1 MNLENLGNNQT
12 LVKLT
17 NDKELFYS
25 YKTIVSAKLKDK
37 YYFTSF
43 KYGAT
48 TTRHIN
54 NYLKKNKKDAIKVNQ
69 DFLNN
74 LLDNNIIDI
83 TPIKKELLK
92 IGGNKK

>member
-1 MNLENLGNNQT
+1 MKLENLGNNQT
-12 LVKLT
+12 LVKLS

-43 KYGAT
+43 KYGPT

-83 TPIKKELLK
+83 TPVKKELLK
-92 IGGNKK
+92 IGGVKK

>member
-1 MNLENLGNNQT
+1 MELNNLGNNQT
-12 LVKLT
+12 LVKLN

-25 YKTIVSAKLKDK
+25 FKTIVSAKLKDK
-37 YYFTSF
+37 YYYTST
-43 KYGAT
+43 KYGNT

-54 NYLKKNKKDAIKVNQ
+54 NYLKDNKKDAIKVSQ

-83 TPIKKELLK
+83 TPIKKELK
-92 IGGNKK
+92 QIGGC

>member
-1 MNLENLGNNQT
+1 MKLENFGSNQT

-37 YYFTSF
+37 YYYTSF
-43 KYGAT
+43 KYGNT

-54 NYLKKNKKDAIKVNQ
+54 NYLKDNKKDAIKVSQ
-69 DFLNN
+69 YFLDN
-74 LLDNNIIDI
+74 LLNNNIIDI
-83 TPIKKELLK
+83 TPVKKELLK
-92 IGGNKK
+92 IKGSK

>member
-1 MNLENLGNNQT
+1 MKLENFGSNQT

-37 YYFTSF
+37 YYYTSF
-43 KYGAT
+43 KYGPT
-48 TTRHIN
+48 TTRHIK
-54 NYLKKNKKDAIKVNQ
+54 NYLKDNFKDAAKVSQ
-69 DFLNN
+69 DFLDN

-83 TPIKKELLK
+83 TPVKKELLK
-92 IGGNKK
+92 IKGSK

>member
-1 MNLENLGNNQT
+1 MKLENFGSNQT

-37 YYFTSF
+37 YYYTSF
-43 KYGAT
+43 KYGPT
-48 TTRHIN
+48 TSRHIN
-54 NYLKKNKKDAIKVNQ
+54 NYLKDNKKDAIEVSQ
-69 DFLNN
+69 DFLDN

-83 TPIKKELLK
+83 TPIKKELKK
-92 IGGNKK
+92 IRGV

>member
-1 MNLENLGNNQT
+1 MELNNLGNNQT

-37 YYFTSF
+37 YYYTSYI
-43 KYGAT
+43 YGNT
-48 TTRHIN
+48 TARHIN
-54 NYLKKNKKDAIKVNQ
+54 NYLKDNKKDAIKVSQ

-83 TPIKKELLK
+83 TPIKKELK
-92 IGGNKK
+92 QIGGV

>member
-1 MNLENLGNNQT
+1 MKLENFGSNQT

-25 YKTIVSAKLKDK
+25 YKTIVSAKLKDN
-37 YYFTSF
+37 YYYTSF
-43 KYGAT
+43 KYGNT

-54 NYLKKNKKDAIKVNQ
+54 NYLKDNKKDAIKVPQ
-69 DFLNN
+69 DFLDN

-83 TPIKKELLK
+83 TPVKEELKK
-92 IGGNKK
+92 IRGV

>member
-1 MNLENLGNNQT
+1 MKLENLAKNQT

-37 YYFTSF
+37 YYYTSF
-43 KYGAT
+43 KYGPT

-54 NYLKKNKKDAIKVNQ
+54 NYLKDNKKDAIKVEQN
-69 DFLNN
+69 FLDN

-83 TPIKKELLK
+83 TPVKKELLK
-92 IGGNKK
+92 IKGSK

>member
-12 LVKLT
+12 LVTLT

-37 YYFTSF
+37 YYYTSY
-43 KYGAT
+43 KYGPT
-48 TTRHIN
+48 TTKHIN
-54 NYLKKNKKDAIKVNQ
+54 NYLKDNKKDAVKVSQN
-69 DFLNN
+69 FLDN

-83 TPIKKELLK
+83 TPIKKELK
-92 IGGNKK
+92 QIRGT

>member
-1 MNLENLGNNQT
+1 MELNNLGNNQT
-12 LVKLT
+12 LVNLT

-37 YYFTSF
+37 YYYTST
-43 KYGAT
+43 KYGNT

-54 NYLKKNKKDAIKVNQ
+54 NYLKDNKEDAIKVSQ
-69 DFLNN
+69 DFLDN

-83 TPIKKELLK
+83 TPVKKELK
-92 IGGNKK
+92 QIGGV

>member
-1 MNLENLGNNQT
+1 MKLENFGSNQT

-25 YKTIVSAKLKDK
+25 YKTIVSAKLKNK
-37 YYFTSF
+37 YYYTSF
-43 KYGAT
+43 KYGKT

-54 NYLKKNKKDAIKVNQ
+54 NYLKDKKEDAIKVSQ
-69 DFLNN
+69 DFLDN

-83 TPIKKELLK
+83 TPVKKELK
-92 IGGNKK
+92 QIGGC

>member
-1 MNLENLGNNQT
+1 MKLENFGSNQT

-25 YKTIVSAKLKDK
+25 YKTIVSAKLKNK
-37 YYFTSF
+37 YYYTSF
-43 KYGAT
+43 KYGKT

-54 NYLKKNKKDAIKVNQ
+54 NYLKDKKEDAIKVSQ
-69 DFLNN
+69 DFLDN

-83 TPIKKELLK
+83 TPVKKELK
-92 IGGNKK
+92 QIGGF

>member
-1 MNLENLGNNQT
+1 MKLENFGSNQT

-37 YYFTSF
+37 YYYTSF
-43 KYGAT
+43 KYGNT

-54 NYLKKNKKDAIKVNQ
+54 NYLKDTSF
-69 DFLNN
+69 D
-74 LLDNNIIDI
+74 II
-83 TPIKKELLK
+83 L
-92 IGGNKK
+92 

>member
-1 MNLENLGNNQT
+1 MKLENFGSNQT

-25 YKTIVSAKLKDK
+25 YQTIVSAKLKDK
-37 YYFTSF
+37 YYYTSF
-43 KYGAT
+43 NYGNT

-54 NYLKKNKKDAIKVNQ
+54 NYLKDNKKDAIKVSQN
-69 DFLNN
+69 FLNN

-83 TPIKKELLK
+83 TPVKKELKQLR
-92 IGGNKK
+92 GV

>member
-1 MNLENLGNNQT
+1 MKLENFGSNQT

-37 YYFTSF
+37 YYYTSF
-43 KYGAT
+43 KYGPT

-54 NYLKKNKKDAIKVNQ
+54 NYLKDNKKDAIKVEQ
-69 DFLNN
+69 DFLDN
-74 LLDNNIIDI
+74 LLDNNVIDI
-83 TPIKKELLK
+83 TPIKKEILK
-92 IGGNKK
+92 IKGN

>member
-1 MNLENLGNNQT
+1 MKLENLAKNQT

-37 YYFTSF
+37 YYYTSF
-43 KYGAT
+43 KYGPT

-54 NYLKKNKKDAIKVNQ
+54 NYLKDNKKDAIKVEQN
-69 DFLNN
+69 FLDN

-83 TPIKKELLK
+83 TPVKKELLK
-92 IGGNKK
+92 IKSSK

>member
-1 MNLENLGNNQT
+1 MELENFGSNQT

-37 YYFTSF
+37 YYYTSYI
-43 KYGAT
+43 YGNT
-48 TTRHIN
+48 TARHIN
-54 NYLKKNKKDAIKVNQ
+54 NYLKDNKKDALKVSQ

-83 TPIKKELLK
+83 TPIKKELK
-92 IGGNKK
+92 QIGGC

>member
-12 LVKLT
+12 LVKLS

-43 KYGAT
+43 KYGST

-54 NYLKKNKKDAIKVNQ
+54 NYLKKNKKDAIKVSQ
-69 DFLNN
+69 DFLDN

-83 TPIKKELLK
+83 TPVKKELLK
-92 IGGNKK
+92 IGGVKK

>member
-1 MNLENLGNNQT
+1 MKLENFGSNQT

-37 YYFTSF
+37 YYYTSF
-43 KYGAT
+43 KYGPT
-48 TTRHIN
+48 TTRHIK
-54 NYLKKNKKDAIKVNQ
+54 NYLKDNKKDAVKVSQ
-69 DFLNN
+69 DFLDN

-83 TPIKKELLK
+83 TPVKKELSK
-92 IGGNKK
+92 IKGSK